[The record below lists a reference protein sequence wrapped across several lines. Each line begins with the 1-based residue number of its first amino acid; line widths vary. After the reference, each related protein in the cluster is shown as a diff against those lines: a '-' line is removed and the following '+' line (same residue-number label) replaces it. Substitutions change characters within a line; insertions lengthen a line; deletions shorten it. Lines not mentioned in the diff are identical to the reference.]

1 MVKGSLVMDVKKNIA
16 KRMMIAVLLAAGLA
30 ACHVFYEQQEI
41 VALTKQNLLPSF
53 VANNLASNDSYDYER
68 MLLLL
73 EKIKAVKH
81 AYHAKYA
88 DEAIENPPRLHAP
101 EVKDLLTDFYREKE
115 RFARYVLRVKYHYKG
130 DVPRKR
136 ARSLHHHEKVLVKAI
151 RDLEK
156 MLRSL

>member
-1 MVKGSLVMDVKKNIA
+1 MDVKKNIR
-16 KRMMIAVLLAAGLA
+16 KRVIIAVLLGVGLV
-30 ACHVFYEQQEI
+30 ACRVFYQQEEI
-41 VALTKQNLLPSF
+41 ACLTTKNLLPSF
-53 VANNLASNDSYDYER
+53 VVNDLGNADSYDYER

-73 EKIKAVKH
+73 TKIKEIKH

-88 DEAIENPPRLHAP
+88 DEATENPPRLHLP
-101 EVKDLLTDFYREKE
+101 EVKELLTDFYREKE

-136 ARSLHHHEKVLVKAI
+136 GRSLHHHEKVFAKAI